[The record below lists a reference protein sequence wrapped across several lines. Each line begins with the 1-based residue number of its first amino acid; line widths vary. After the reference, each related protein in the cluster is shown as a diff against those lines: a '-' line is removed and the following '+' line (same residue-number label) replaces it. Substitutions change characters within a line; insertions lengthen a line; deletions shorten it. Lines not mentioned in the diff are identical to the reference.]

1 MTTQRG
7 GSMAWDR
14 DEHREFRELLPWYVT
29 GQLDAADAARIETH
43 LDLCAEC
50 QAEVRFEKRLEAE
63 VARLPLEVEAGW
75 ARMRRRV
82 ETEQIGGLPRWLRL
96 PGPRLGWGLA
106 AALMLGLAALLA
118 PSLRPAPTADG
129 YHALGAAPA
138 AEPGNVVVIFRPD
151 ATEASMREAL
161 RASGARL
168 VDGPTPADAYV
179 LRVPQDGRAAALA
192 SLRARREIV
201 LAQPVDSGAAPP

>member
-7 GSMAWDR
+7 DSTAWDR
-14 DEHREFRELLPWYVT
+14 DEHRELRELLPWYVT
-29 GQLDAADAARIETH
+29 RQLEAADAARIEAH

-63 VARLPLEVEAGW
+63 VSRLPLEVEAGW

-106 AALMLGLAALLA
+106 AVLMLALGALLA
-118 PSLRPAPTADG
+118 PSLRPASTADG
-129 YHALGAAPA
+129 YHALGAAPT
-138 AEPGNVVVIFRPD
+138 AEPGNLVVIFRPD

-179 LRVPQDGRAAALA
+179 LRVPQDRRDRALA

-201 LAQPVDSGAAPP
+201 LAQPVDSGAAP